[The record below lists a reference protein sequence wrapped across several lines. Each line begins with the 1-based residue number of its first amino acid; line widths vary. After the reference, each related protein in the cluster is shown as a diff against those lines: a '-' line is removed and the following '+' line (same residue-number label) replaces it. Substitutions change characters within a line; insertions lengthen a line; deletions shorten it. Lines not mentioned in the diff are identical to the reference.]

1 MVSPRK
7 MPLTTRRPLPF
18 PKTPLPIQSV
28 MSSPR
33 VLVLRAPGT
42 NCDKETAFAFE
53 QAGGAAR
60 GVHIREL
67 LANPGLLADN
77 QILCIAGG
85 FSYGDDIASGRILGN
100 QLREQ
105 LAEELLEF
113 RDAGKLVLG
122 ICNGFQVL
130 MKTGLLDVDD
140 EQGPQ
145 ATLAWNNNGRY
156 EARWVHLAVDPGECV
171 FLRDIERIELPVA
184 HAEGK
189 FLVRDEATLA
199 QLHQAGRLVLRY
211 VDSDEPPPP
220 PSSQPAVAY
229 PANPNGAAADV
240 AGICDTSGRVLGL
253 MPHPER
259 FLFAHQHPQW
269 TRHRLSGTGAG
280 VKLFENAVAYF
291 R

>member
-1 MVSPRK
+1 M
-7 MPLTTRRPLPF
+7 
-18 PKTPLPIQSV
+18 
-28 MSSPR
+28 SPR

-53 QAGGAAR
+53 QAGGTTRPAH
-60 GVHIREL
+60 VREL
-67 LANPGLLADN
+67 LDNPQLLNEHQVLA
-77 QILCIAGG
+77 IPGG

-100 QLREQ
+100 QLRLR
-105 LAEELLEF
+105 LAEALLEF

-140 EQGPQ
+140 AEGPQ

-156 EARWVHLAVDPGECV
+156 EARWVKLGVAPGECV
-171 FLRDIERIELPVA
+171 FLSGLDEIELPVA

-189 FLVRDEATLA
+189 FVVRDQATLDA
-199 QLHQAGRLVLRY
+199 LAASGRLVLRY
-211 VDSDEPPPP
+211 TPVGEPALATAATMA
-220 PSSQPAVAY
+220 PAVPY
-229 PANPNGAAADV
+229 PANPNGACGDV
-240 AGICDTSGRVLGL
+240 AGICDTTGRVLGL

-269 TRHRLSGTGAG
+269 TRNGLTGDGAG
-280 VKLFENAVAYF
+280 MKLFENAVKYF
-291 R
+291 A

>member
-1 MVSPRK
+1 
-7 MPLTTRRPLPF
+7 
-18 PKTPLPIQSV
+18 

-53 QAGGAAR
+53 QAGGSAR
-60 GVHIREL
+60 GVHVREL
-67 LANPGLLADN
+67 LSNPQLLGEH

-105 LAEELLEF
+105 LATALLDF

-140 EQGPQ
+140 DQGPA

-156 EARWVHLAVDPGECV
+156 EARWVHLAVSPGQCV
-171 FLRDIERIELPVA
+171 FLRNVDRIELPVA

-189 FLVRDEATLA
+189 FIVRDAQTLA
-199 QLHQAGRLVLRY
+199 KLHGEGRLVLRY
-211 VDSDEPPPP
+211 TSSDASAPKDPAIE
-220 PSSQPAVAY
+220 PAVPY
-229 PANPNGAAADV
+229 PANPNGASADI
-240 AGICDTSGRVLGL
+240 AGICDRSGRVLGL

-259 FLFAHQHPQW
+259 FIFAHQHPQW
-269 TRHRLSGTGAG
+269 TRQGLSGTGAG
-280 VKLFENAVAYF
+280 MKLFENAVAYF

>member
-1 MVSPRK
+1 
-7 MPLTTRRPLPF
+7 
-18 PKTPLPIQSV
+18 

-60 GVHIREL
+60 TVHIREL
-67 LANPGLLADN
+67 LGNPALLAEH
-77 QILCIAGG
+77 QVLCIAGG

-105 LAEELLEF
+105 LANALQEF
-113 RDAGKLVLG
+113 RQADKLVLG

-130 MKTGLLDVDD
+130 MKTGLLDIDD
-140 EQGPQ
+140 DQGPQ
-145 ATLAWNNNGRY
+145 ATLAWNDSGRY
-156 EARWVHLAVDPGECV
+156 EARWVNLNVEPGGCV
-171 FLRDIERIELPVA
+171 FLQGIENIDLPVA

-189 FLVRDEATLA
+189 FVVRDQATLDA
-199 QLHQAGRLVLRY
+199 LAAAGRLVLRY
-211 VDSDEPPPP
+211 NDASGATDSALSLEPQVP
-220 PSSQPAVAY
+220 Y
-229 PANPNGAAADV
+229 PANPNGASADI
-240 AGICDTSGRVLGL
+240 AGICDTTGRVLGL

-259 FLFAHQHPQW
+259 FLFARQHPQW
-269 TRHRLSGTGAG
+269 TSNGMSGAG
-280 VKLFENAVAYF
+280 AGAKLFDNAVAYF